1 LGSFQDR
8 AKDVTVNFDS
18 ITVREYCMG
27 KTVMWATILLISLL
41 GALGNILFK
50 IGTKRWGSIPVERF
64 LDLSFSLRYFFT
76 LEVLVALAILFLGR
90 FLAGS
95 PLSVTGAT
103 QLFVVVT
110 VLSLVF
116 TAVLEAIILHRV
128 YDWWTYLGIVIG
140 LISIAMIARSI

>member
-1 LGSFQDR
+1 M
-8 AKDVTVNFDS
+8 VNFDS
-18 ITVREYCMG
+18 TITVRGYGMD

-50 IGTKRWGSIPVERF
+50 IGTERWGSIPVQRF

-76 LEVLVALAILFLGR
+76 LEIFVALAILFLGR
-90 FLAGS
+90 FLVGS

-103 QLFVVVT
+103 QLFVAVA

-116 TAVLEAIILHRV
+116 TAVLEGIILHRI
-128 YDWWTYLGIVIG
+128 YDSWTYLGIVIG